1 MNACRSVLLILVLLI
16 PVSVACEESI
26 PVSEATQECLDCH
39 AVFHPGIVAGWQA
52 SRHAATTPAKAMQ
65 VGELALKVSSK
76 TVPEDLQHIAVGCAE
91 CHGLRPEAHADT
103 FDHNGHEVHV
113 VVSPNDCRTC
123 HAVEAEQYSR
133 NLMAHAVA
141 NLADNRIYNQLEHAI
156 LAGRSFENGQLKLT
170 PADADTRAEA
180 CYYCHGTVLAVSGTE
195 VRDTDAGELTF
206 PVIDGWPNQGVGR
219 VNLDGSKGA
228 CSACHTR
235 HAFSIEMARKPHTC
249 KECHVGP
256 DVPAY
261 KVYET
266 SKHGNIYSAK
276 HQEWDFKT
284 VPWTVGRDFTAPTC
298 AACHISL
305 VVDPDETVISQRTHE
320 MKDRLAWR
328 IFGLIYAHPQPASP
342 DTTIIRNADGQPLPT
357 DLKGGLAEGFLI
369 DAATQAA
376 RTQTMQASCRACH
389 ATSWVTGH
397 WRRYTN
403 TIERSNQ
410 AVGAITDI
418 MAQGWAHGYAQGL
431 DQGANPFDEHSERRW
446 SDAWLFYANTIRFA
460 AAMAG
465 GGDYGVF
472 ADGRYQLGQA
482 TADLKAWLEDRKAIE
497 KRAAGQP

>member
-1 MNACRSVLLILVLLI
+1 V
-16 PVSVACEESI
+16 
-26 PVSEATQECLDCH
+26 
-39 AVFHPGIVAGWQA
+39 
-52 SRHAATTPAKAMQ
+52 
-65 VGELALKVSSK
+65 
-76 TVPEDLQHIAVGCAE
+76 
-91 CHGLRPEAHADT
+91 
-103 FDHNGHEVHV
+103 
-113 VVSPNDCRTC
+113 
-123 HAVEAEQYSR
+123 
-133 NLMAHAVA
+133 
-141 NLADNRIYNQLEHAI
+141 
-156 LAGRSFENGQLKLT
+156 
-170 PADADTRAEA
+170 
-180 CYYCHGTVLAVSGTE
+180 
-195 VRDTDAGELTF
+195 
-206 PVIDGWPNQGVGR
+206 
-219 VNLDGSKGA
+219 
-228 CSACHTR
+228 
-235 HAFSIEMARKPHTC
+235 
-249 KECHVGP
+249 
-256 DVPAY
+256 
-261 KVYET
+261 
-266 SKHGNIYSAK
+266 
-276 HQEWDFKT
+276 
-284 VPWTVGRDFTAPTC
+284 
-298 AACHISL
+298 
-305 VVDPDETVISQRTHE
+305 
-320 MKDRLAWR
+320 
-328 IFGLIYAHPQPASP
+328 SP

-446 SDAWLFYANTIRFA
+446 SDAWLFYANTVRFA